1 MRRIFQWIIASVVV
15 VLVLGPGARADEP
28 GAKKKTWAQK
38 TAAAPKKPQEQKL
51 NPIVVTAT
59 RVEQPLAEIGTTV
72 TVVENGQVEAQKIGR
87 VETVLREGPGV
98 QGRQLGWPGTVT
110 DGSIRGASAAQTL
123 ILVDGVEVNA
133 GATGSF
139 DMANLTTDNLDRIEV
154 LRGAGGSL
162 YGSQAIG
169 GVINVLSQEGEG
181 APKASLVSEGGN
193 RATSRQVAT
202 VSGADGNLGYSGA
215 LSYFSTEGFRLG
227 NDNSDTLAGRAR
239 LGFHLCDA
247 PVLAGFAR
255 YIASNVSL
263 PNFSVFS
270 GIPLNPTAHH
280 RNE

>member
-38 TAAAPKKPQEQKL
+38 TAAAPKRPKEQKL

-59 RVEQPLAEIGTTV
+59 KIEQPLAEIGTTV
-72 TVVENGQVEAQKIGR
+72 TVVENGQVEAQKIDR
-87 VETVLREGPGV
+87 VENVLREVPGV
-98 QGRQLGWPGTVT
+98 QVTQSGSPGSVT
-110 DGSIRGASAAQTL
+110 DVSIRGATAAQTL

-169 GVINVLSQEGEG
+169 GVVNVLSQEGGG
-181 APKASLVSEGGN
+181 APKASLVSEGGK
-193 RATSRQVAT
+193 RATSRKEAT
-202 VSGADGNLGYSGA
+202 CSGADGNLRYSGA
-215 LSYFSTEGFRLG
+215 LAYFSTEGYRIG
-227 NDNSDTLAGRAR
+227 NDN
-239 LGFHLCDA
+239 
-247 PVLAGFAR
+247 PK
-255 YIASNVSL
+255 
-263 PNFSVFS
+263 NFPPQR
-270 GIPLNPTAHH
+270 GP
-280 RNE
+280 R